1 MASGIFDPQMI
12 ELFYQA
18 ALEPDYWPQALAG
31 LLPAYRSKHVSFYTA
46 PVLENRAAMFAQH
59 GFTEAELK
67 IQFSPE
73 AMQNW
78 ESWRAMSPVARTFTN
93 RHLMSA
99 AEWERSKAYNE
110 FVKHSGVYHGAILQQ
125 MTPDTS
131 FYFAL
136 CRPNPADLYTDE
148 ELTSLQSA
156 LSHLTYALRL
166 QTRLRLAEQRT
177 HVLRAALDGIGEG
190 ALIVDAK
197 GVPVIVNARAQAL
210 LDLGDGILAPST
222 GLRAAQP
229 EFTLPLLSAI
239 AAAADPSSSGSR
251 KIHLPRRRSRFP
263 LLLEIMPVSRFNADM
278 HGAGQA
284 AALIFIT
291 EPDAPYKINFD
302 ALGDTMHL
310 TQRELEVV
318 NYLVQGI
325 STDKIAAKL
334 DISLTT
340 VRFHMKNAFQKT
352 GTRSQTE
359 LAALIRQFAT
369 S

>member
-136 CRPNPADLYTDE
+136 CRPNPADPYTDE

-197 GVPVIVNARAQAL
+197 GRAGDRQCPRASPSRSRRWDSRSLDGAARGTARVHASAFECNRGSGRSVEQW
-210 LDLGDGILAPST
+210 LAENPPST
-222 GLRAAQP
+222 PPL
-229 EFTLPLLSAI
+229 TLSPPA
-239 AAAADPSSSGSR
+239 
-251 KIHLPRRRSRFP
+251 
-263 LLLEIMPVSRFNADM
+263 
-278 HGAGQA
+278 
-284 AALIFIT
+284 
-291 EPDAPYKINFD
+291 
-302 ALGDTMHL
+302 
-310 TQRELEVV
+310 
-318 NYLVQGI
+318 
-325 STDKIAAKL
+325 
-334 DISLTT
+334 
-340 VRFHMKNAFQKT
+340 
-352 GTRSQTE
+352 
-359 LAALIRQFAT
+359 
-369 S
+369 